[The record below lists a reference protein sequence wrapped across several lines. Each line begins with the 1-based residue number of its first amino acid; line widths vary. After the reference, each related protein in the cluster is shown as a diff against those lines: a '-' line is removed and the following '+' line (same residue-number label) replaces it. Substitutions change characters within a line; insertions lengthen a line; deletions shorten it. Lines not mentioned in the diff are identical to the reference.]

1 MNEDNNGN
9 LEVIPATEDKEIQI
23 EYHRIQFKDSLKL
36 ISSPLKTIV
45 AQTLRDDLEHY
56 KHTKT
61 QLRRYCKERDKQCS
75 DKYIDLLTWK
85 EPMFYTLIKSY
96 DSLNNTLI
104 PSRSKLKAKW
114 YERAFGWR
122 SYPGME
128 GLRWLTICLFVCIP
142 SREQCYNDMKGEMM
156 PQDEYD
162 HMMKLWNTFDIKTW
176 SEYYEL
182 YNVLDV
188 TLMADAFEHFRN
200 ITLNAFGVDLMYYI
214 TTPQMAIHS
223 S

>member
-85 EPMFYTLIKSY
+85 EPVFYTLIKSY

-104 PSRSKLKAKW
+104 PSRK
-114 YERAFGWR
+114 
-122 SYPGME
+122 
-128 GLRWLTICLFVCIP
+128 
-142 SREQCYNDMKGEMM
+142 Q
-156 PQDEYD
+156 
-162 HMMKLWNTFDIKTW
+162 
-176 SEYYEL
+176 
-182 YNVLDV
+182 
-188 TLMADAFEHFRN
+188 
-200 ITLNAFGVDLMYYI
+200 
-214 TTPQMAIHS
+214 
-223 S
+223 